1 MSNPLRILQTLDRHL
16 TREADI
22 TLFGRAAL
30 ALGFQNAPADF
41 HNTRDV
47 DAILS
52 FEWLSSKDENIDF
65 WLAQQSTNAELSKDG
80 LYLTHLFRES
90 EVILQPD
97 WPAHRVR
104 LSLPLTRLTVHRP
117 ATVDLIL
124 TKMAR
129 GDEQDLEDIRFLLSQ
144 EPIPPHELEAA
155 FSRARVPDVPEIREL
170 FLAARPKVLKLARDL
185 TP

>member
-52 FEWLSSKDENIDF
+52 F
-65 WLAQQSTNAELSKDG
+65 G
-80 LYLTHLFRES
+80 
-90 EVILQPD
+90 
-97 WPAHRVR
+97 
-104 LSLPLTRLTVHRP
+104 
-117 ATVDLIL
+117 
-124 TKMAR
+124 
-129 GDEQDLEDIRFLLSQ
+129 IRQ
-144 EPIPPHELEAA
+144 
-155 FSRARVPDVPEIREL
+155 L
-170 FLAARPKVLKLARDL
+170 FLSVQTKVLRLAGDRL
-185 TP
+185 Q